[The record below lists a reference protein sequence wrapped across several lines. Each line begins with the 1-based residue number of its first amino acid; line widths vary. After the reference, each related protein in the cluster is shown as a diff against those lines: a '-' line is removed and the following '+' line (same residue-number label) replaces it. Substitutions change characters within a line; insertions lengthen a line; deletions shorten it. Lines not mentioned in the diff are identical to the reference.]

1 MAEGDRDLLD
11 QFLDHLSVE
20 RDLSPNTVAAY
31 RRDLTRWL
39 DYLEERGARVEEL
52 EREEVE
58 AYIRHLRRRGLA
70 PRSVARNL
78 SALRTFHRFLRTE
91 GHGGEDPAG
100 EVERPRLWQ
109 RLPVVLDVIE
119 VERLLE
125 APDISKDLGVRDRA
139 LLEVAYGAGLRVSE
153 LIGLGLEDVDLKER
167 LLRVIGKGRKE
178 RLVPFGRYA
187 AEWVVKWL
195 EGPRR
200 RLLERRPPCD
210 RLFLNARGAPLSRMG
225 FWKILRGHV
234 ETAGIRKSCSPHTL
248 RHSFATHLLEGGADL
263 RVVQEMLGHAD
274 ITTTQI
280 YTRVDRSYLRDV
292 HRTFHPRG

>member
-1 MAEGDRDLLD
+1 VAETDRDRLG

-39 DYLEERGARVEEL
+39 EHLEEQGLELDSVERTTL
-52 EREEVE
+52 E
-58 AYIRHLRRRGLA
+58 AYVQKLGRQGLA
-70 PRSVARNL
+70 ARSVARNL

-91 GHGGEDPAG
+91 GFIEGDPVED
-100 EVERPRLWQ
+100 VERPRLWQ

-125 APDISKDLGVRDRA
+125 APDTSKDLGVRDRA

-153 LIGLGLEDVDLKER
+153 LVGLSLENVDLKER
-167 LLRVIGKGRKE
+167 LLLVTGKGRKE

-187 AEWVVKWL
+187 AEWVVRWL
-195 EGPRR
+195 EGPRHH
-200 RLLERRPPCD
+200 LLERRPVTD
-210 RLFLNARGAPLSRMG
+210 RLFLNARGTPLSRMG

-234 ETAGIRKSCSPHTL
+234 ERAGIRKHCSPHTL

-263 RVVQEMLGHAD
+263 RVVQELLGHAD
-274 ITTTQI
+274 IATTQI
-280 YTRVDRSYLRDV
+280 YTRVDRSYLREV